1 MDMFF
6 LREVTR
12 EGNET
17 ECSCILNR
25 KEGKQSYLSLEIG
38 KHKKMQEAK
47 MDLKG
52 WGMRERRTSKRKK
65 KEEKPRKQNR
75 RGLVSMVTGHV
86 WPNTSVIF

>member
-1 MDMFF
+1 
-6 LREVTR
+6 
-12 EGNET
+12 
-17 ECSCILNR
+17 
-25 KEGKQSYLSLEIG
+25 
-38 KHKKMQEAK
+38 MQEAK